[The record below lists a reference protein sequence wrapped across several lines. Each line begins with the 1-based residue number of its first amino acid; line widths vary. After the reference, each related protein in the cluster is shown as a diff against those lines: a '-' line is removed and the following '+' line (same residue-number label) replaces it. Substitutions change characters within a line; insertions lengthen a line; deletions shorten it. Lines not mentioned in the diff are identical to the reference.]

1 MNMKINIKSNSG
13 FTMTDLVV
21 ALLML
26 TLFTGMIGSLLY
38 SSYKTNIQTKMTG
51 LSVNYAIQILEDI
64 DKITYDEVK
73 NGMES
78 KYINALSIPAGFDLT
93 IDVSNYNEGNS
104 KEDLIK
110 KVKLTIIYQF
120 SEETE
125 TVVFEKLKIKEV

>member
-120 SEETE
+120 SGETE